1 MCSKLI
7 SLIEPVVAC
16 SQIASAL
23 YDTALLMVVKELCNL
38 NSTLRGQEHSYQGGV
53 SHFYMI
59 YNLVA
64 GLTSLIFTCTL
75 ARLGDRR
82 SRKLTIC
89 VPLLGYLIS
98 RALLLL
104 TILLRL
110 PLEVMF
116 GAAALYG
123 VSGGFTAYWTGIM
136 AIASVTS
143 SEGSRATKL
152 ITVELVY
159 GLSGLLGSLA
169 SGHIFIHFKISHY
182 QGAALVCLCLVLYTL
197 SLLYS
202 IFVLKVPPEQS
213 EPGTLRNQQPDSRGF
228 PEPGPGDT
236 SQPSDGSPSVRQSP
250 AETSNCL
257 ADSGQGYPRAVDRTP
272 WETSGLPDDQDN
284 TSSPIASSV
293 SVDIVTLGLLLAGGV
308 LFELAV
314 TGGIDV
320 LSIFVLKEPL
330 SWNAVWVGYG
340 NAAGYCTFMTSY
352 LGVRFFSRC
361 LKSTSLI
368 VIGMVSFSSGILIMA
383 FVKWTFL
390 FFIARA
396 VMMFALI
403 PLPTIRAVI
412 SKQIQCTSYGKMF
425 AMLQILLTLTSIIA
439 STLFIQIYRST
450 KDWFPGFCF
459 CLSTII
465 SCLSIIP
472 IIFVVRRMP
481 ERSGYTRIPGN

>member
-1 MCSKLI
+1 PCQCPWQDIPMCEFVRT
-7 SLIEPVVAC
+7 LIEPVVALN
-16 SQIASAL
+16 QIGTSAL

-257 ADSGQGYPRAVDRTP
+257 AD
-272 WETSGLPDDQDN
+272 
-284 TSSPIASSV
+284 I
-293 SVDIVTLGLLLAGGV
+293 TLGLLLAGGV

-472 IIFVVRRMP
+472 IMKLM
-481 ERSGYTRIPGN
+481 

>member
-1 MCSKLI
+1 LPYPCQCPWQDIPMCEFVRT
-7 SLIEPVVAC
+7 LIEPVVALN
-16 SQIASAL
+16 QIGTSAL

-202 IFVLKVPPEQS
+202 IFVLKVPPEH
-213 EPGTLRNQQPDSRGF
+213 RGF

-236 SQPSDGSPSVRQSP
+236 SQ
-250 AETSNCL
+250 
-257 ADSGQGYPRAVDRTP
+257 TP

-472 IIFVVRRMP
+472 IMHWPVPCSPARP
-481 ERSGYTRIPGN
+481 ALLLCGDTGYLPQGG